1 MKYPNKMSKPPI
13 FLNLLKIQ
21 LPIAGVSSILHRI
34 SAVGIF
40 VLLLPFSIV
49 LVLASNS
56 EEGFSTASY
65 LLSFNSIK
73 ILLVLLLTGLT
84 YHYISGIRHL
94 VMDFGYWQTLNAGK
108 ISAILT
114 IVLSGL
120 ISLILLVVV
129 W

>member
-1 MKYPNKMSKPPI
+1 MSKPPI

-56 EEGFSTASY
+56 EEGFSTVSY
-65 LLSFNSIK
+65 FLSLNSIK

-108 ISAILT
+108 NSAILT

-120 ISLILLVVV
+120 ISLILMVLV

>member
-1 MKYPNKMSKPPI
+1 MSKPPI

-40 VLLLPFSIV
+40 VLLLPFSVV

-65 LLSFNSIK
+65 LLSFNSLK
-73 ILLVLLLTGLT
+73 VLLILLLTGLT

>member
-1 MKYPNKMSKPPI
+1 MSKPPI

-40 VLLLPFSIV
+40 VLLLPFSVV

-73 ILLVLLLTGLT
+73 VLLVLLLTGLT

-120 ISLILLVVV
+120 ISLILMVLV

>member
-1 MKYPNKMSKPPI
+1 MSKPPI

-56 EEGFSTASY
+56 EEGFSTVSY
-65 LLSFNSIK
+65 FLSLNSIK

-94 VMDFGYWQTLNAGK
+94 VMDFGYWQTLSAGK

-114 IVLSGL
+114 IVFSAL

>member
-1 MKYPNKMSKPPI
+1 MSKPPI

-40 VLLLPFSIV
+40 VLLLPFSLV

-56 EEGFSTASY
+56 QEGFSTASY

>member
-1 MKYPNKMSKPPI
+1 MSKPPI

-40 VLLLPFSIV
+40 VLLLPFSVV

-114 IVLSGL
+114 IVLSCL

>member
-1 MKYPNKMSKPPI
+1 MSKPPI

-40 VLLLPFSIV
+40 VLLLPFSVV

>member
-1 MKYPNKMSKPPI
+1 MSKPPI

-40 VLLLPFSIV
+40 VLLLPFSVV

-56 EEGFSTASY
+56 DEGFSTASY

-114 IVLSGL
+114 IALSGL

>member
-1 MKYPNKMSKPPI
+1 M
-13 FLNLLKIQ
+13 
-21 LPIAGVSSILHRI
+21 
-34 SAVGIF
+34 
-40 VLLLPFSIV
+40 PFSVV

-73 ILLVLLLTGLT
+73 FLLVLLLTGFT

>member
-1 MKYPNKMSKPPI
+1 MSKPPI
-13 FLNLLKIQ
+13 YLNLLKIQ
-21 LPIAGVSSILHRI
+21 LPIAGVSSILHRV

-40 VLLLPFSIV
+40 FLFLPFSIL
-49 LVLASNS
+49 LVMASNS
-56 EEGFSTASY
+56 EDGYLTAIY
-65 LLSFNSIK
+65 LLDLISVK
-73 ILLVLLLTGLT
+73 IFLVLLLTGLA

>member
-1 MKYPNKMSKPPI
+1 MSKPPI

-56 EEGFSTASY
+56 EEGFTTVSY
-65 LLSFNSIK
+65 FLSLNSIK

>member
-1 MKYPNKMSKPPI
+1 MSKPPI

-56 EEGFSTASY
+56 EEGFSTVSY
-65 LLSFNSIK
+65 FLSLNSIK

-94 VMDFGYWQTLNAGK
+94 VMDFGYWQTLSAGK

-120 ISLILLVVV
+120 ISLILMVLV

>member
-1 MKYPNKMSKPPI
+1 MSKPPI

-40 VLLLPFSIV
+40 VLLLPFSVV

-73 ILLVLLLTGLT
+73 ILLVLLLAGLT

>member
-1 MKYPNKMSKPPI
+1 MSKPPI

-21 LPIAGVSSILHRI
+21 LPITGVSSILHRI

-40 VLLLPFSIV
+40 ILFLPFSIV

-56 EEGFSTASY
+56 EEGFSTVSY
-65 LLSFNSIK
+65 LLSLNSIK
-73 ILLVLLLTGLT
+73 ILLSLLLTGLT

-94 VMDFGYWQTLNAGK
+94 VMDFGYWQTLSAGK

-114 IVLSGL
+114 IVFSAL

>member
-1 MKYPNKMSKPPI
+1 MSKPPI

-40 VLLLPFSIV
+40 VLLLPFSVV

-108 ISAILT
+108 ISATLT

>member
-1 MKYPNKMSKPPI
+1 MSKSPI

-56 EEGFSTASY
+56 EEGFSTVSY
-65 LLSFNSIK
+65 LLSLNSIK

-114 IVLSGL
+114 IFLSGL
-120 ISLILLVVV
+120 ISLMLLVVV

>member
-1 MKYPNKMSKPPI
+1 MSKPPI

-40 VLLLPFSIV
+40 VLLLPFSIA

-56 EEGFSTASY
+56 EEGFTTVSY
-65 LLSFNSIK
+65 FISLNSIK

-120 ISLILLVVV
+120 ISLILMVLV

>member
-1 MKYPNKMSKPPI
+1 MSKPPI

-40 VLLLPFSIV
+40 VLLLPFSVV

-56 EEGFSTASY
+56 EEGFSMASY

-73 ILLVLLLTGLT
+73 VLLVLLLTGLT

>member
-1 MKYPNKMSKPPI
+1 MSKPPI

-40 VLLLPFSIV
+40 VLLLPFSII

-56 EEGFSTASY
+56 EEGFSTVTY
-65 LLSFNSIK
+65 LLSLNSIK
-73 ILLVLLLTGLT
+73 ILLGLLITGLT

-94 VMDFGYWQTLNAGK
+94 VMDFGYWQTLYAGK
-108 ISAILT
+108 VSAILT
-114 IVLSGL
+114 IVFSAL
-120 ISLILLVVV
+120 ISLTLLVVV

>member
-1 MKYPNKMSKPPI
+1 MSKSPI

-34 SAVGIF
+34 SAVGVFI
-40 VLLLPFSIV
+40 LLLPFSIV

-65 LLSFNSIK
+65 LLSLNSIK

-84 YHYISGIRHL
+84 YHYIAGIRHL

-120 ISLILLVVV
+120 ISLIIMVLV

>member
-1 MKYPNKMSKPPI
+1 MSKPPI

-40 VLLLPFSIV
+40 VLLLPFSVV

-73 ILLVLLLTGLT
+73 VLLVLLLTGFT

>member
-1 MKYPNKMSKPPI
+1 MSKPPI
-13 FLNLLKIQ
+13 YLNLLKIQ
-21 LPIAGVSSILHRI
+21 LPIAGVSSILHRV

-40 VLLLPFSIV
+40 FLFLPFSIL
-49 LVLASNS
+49 LVMASNS
-56 EEGFSTASY
+56 EDGYLTAIY
-65 LLSFNSIK
+65 LLDLISVK
-73 ILLVLLLTGLT
+73 IFLVLLLTGLA

-108 ISAILT
+108 VSAILT

>member
-1 MKYPNKMSKPPI
+1 MSKPPI

-40 VLLLPFSIV
+40 VLLLPFSVV

-73 ILLVLLLTGLT
+73 VLLVLLLTGFT

-114 IVLSGL
+114 IGLSGL
-120 ISLILLVVV
+120 VSLILMVLV

>member
-1 MKYPNKMSKPPI
+1 MSKPPI

-40 VLLLPFSIV
+40 VLLLPFSV
-49 LVLASNS
+49 FLVLASNS

-65 LLSFNSIK
+65 LLSFNSLK
-73 ILLVLLLTGLT
+73 VLLILLLTGLT

>member
-1 MKYPNKMSKPPI
+1 MSKPPI

-40 VLLLPFSIV
+40 VLLLPFSVV

-94 VMDFGYWQTLNAGK
+94 VMDFGYWQTPSAGK
-108 ISAILT
+108 ISAVLT
-114 IVLSGL
+114 IGLSGL
-120 ISLILLVVV
+120 ISLILMVLV

>member
-1 MKYPNKMSKPPI
+1 MSKPPI

-21 LPIAGVSSILHRI
+21 LPISGVSSILHRI

-40 VLLLPFSIV
+40 VLLLPFSVV

-114 IVLSGL
+114 IVLSGF

>member
-1 MKYPNKMSKPPI
+1 MSKPPI

-40 VLLLPFSIV
+40 VLLLPFSVV

-120 ISLILLVVV
+120 ISLIIMVLV

>member
-1 MKYPNKMSKPPI
+1 MSKPPI

-40 VLLLPFSIV
+40 VLLLPFSVV

-73 ILLVLLLTGLT
+73 VLLVLLLTGFT

-114 IVLSGL
+114 IVLSVL

>member
-1 MKYPNKMSKPPI
+1 MSKPPI

-40 VLLLPFSIV
+40 VLLLPFSVV

-114 IVLSGL
+114 IALSGL

>member
-1 MKYPNKMSKPPI
+1 MSKPPI

-40 VLLLPFSIV
+40 VLLLPFSVI

-73 ILLVLLLTGLT
+73 VLLVLLLTGLT
-84 YHYISGIRHL
+84 YHFISGIRHL

>member
-1 MKYPNKMSKPPI
+1 MSKPPI

-40 VLLLPFSIV
+40 VLLLPFSII

-56 EEGFSTASY
+56 EEGFSTVSY
-65 LLSFNSIK
+65 FLSLNSIK

-94 VMDFGYWQTLNAGK
+94 IMDFGYWQTLSAGK

-120 ISLILLVVV
+120 ISLIFMGLV

>member
-1 MKYPNKMSKPPI
+1 MSKPPI

-21 LPIAGVSSILHRI
+21 LPITGVSSILHRI

-40 VLLLPFSIV
+40 ILFLPFSIV

-56 EEGFSTASY
+56 EEGFSTVSY
-65 LLSFNSIK
+65 LLSLNSIK
-73 ILLVLLLTGLT
+73 ILLGLLLTGLT

-94 VMDFGYWQTLNAGK
+94 VMDFGYWQTLSAGK

-114 IVLSGL
+114 IVFSAL

>member
-1 MKYPNKMSKPPI
+1 MSKPPI
-13 FLNLLKIQ
+13 FLTLLKIQ

-56 EEGFSTASY
+56 EDGFSTASY

-73 ILLVLLLTGLT
+73 VLLVLLLTGLT

-94 VMDFGYWQTLNAGK
+94 VMDFGYWQTLSAGK

>member
-1 MKYPNKMSKPPI
+1 MSKPPI

-40 VLLLPFSIV
+40 VLLLPFSIL

-65 LLSFNSIK
+65 LLSLNSIK
-73 ILLVLLLTGLT
+73 VLLGLLLTGLT

-94 VMDFGYWQTLNAGK
+94 VMDFGYWQTLNAGR

>member
-1 MKYPNKMSKPPI
+1 MSKPPI

-40 VLLLPFSIV
+40 VLLLPFSIA

-56 EEGFSTASY
+56 EEGFTTVSY
-65 LLSFNSIK
+65 FLSLNSIK

>member
-1 MKYPNKMSKPPI
+1 MSKPPI

-40 VLLLPFSIV
+40 VLLLPFSIA

-56 EEGFSTASY
+56 EEGFTTVSY
-65 LLSFNSIK
+65 FISLNSIK

-94 VMDFGYWQTLNAGK
+94 VMDFGYWQTLSAGK

-114 IVLSGL
+114 IVFSGL
-120 ISLILLVVV
+120 ISLILMVLV

>member
-1 MKYPNKMSKPPI
+1 MSKPPI

-40 VLLLPFSIV
+40 VLLLPFSVV

-73 ILLVLLLTGLT
+73 VLLVLLLTGLT

-94 VMDFGYWQTLNAGK
+94 VMDFGYWQTLSAGK

-114 IVLSGL
+114 IALSGL